1 MTMMITTMMIMTKK
15 IKNKKDTIMKRLF
28 ILLFMATLGWPTVML
43 ATIPPAQPVKK
54 FKGVKRSATRADA
67 DKMGVISDL
76 RYEKLPDMKVSRLW
90 HQTFPTSNGLVVV
103 GGHST
108 GFTPSQT
115 AEIYRDGKWQEL
127 SIGSAHDGG
136 FSVMLND
143 GRWMVGGGFSQADGV
158 GQLKDVDIYD
168 PQSNTF
174 QSGPSLSK
182 ARALAKA
189 INMNGN
195 IYVSGNWY
203 TDDNTM
209 DFYNGSSFSAVG
221 NMDGRSNPYMMHDK
235 DGNILAFGTQNTYG
249 DAVDL
254 YTYNDGSKG
263 IVADRYNPST
273 GKTDYSATV
282 FSDMC
287 YPLTLPNEFRSSD
300 AVFTFAD
307 ESYHAF
313 LCMERTSDYDYIYKL
328 YLYCIDDGKYYQY
341 GDFHIPST
349 HPETGER
356 ISYRG
361 GVYVNEAKREAYLIG
376 SSAKWQDETVHIISF
391 NYTTYEWTIASAP
404 GFSYDLMQGSW
415 TLMPDGRLACTGG
428 FTDSSSHPSSEVYL
442 FTPPTAGESSGET
455 PGPQKSGKTLVVLT
469 KDGAKTEFL
478 LGDNPKVLFKG
489 KDLRITSAKA
499 DVTYALA
506 DILRFTYVNTNPT
519 GINELA
525 EMDDP
530 TEVSYQD
537 GTLVLSQLKEG
548 AVVGVYS
555 LDGKL
560 VQQLRAGH
568 RGTYRLS
575 LSSLPKGVY
584 IVKADTITYK
594 IMKR

>member
-341 GDFHIPST
+341 GDFHIPS
-349 HPETGER
+349 
-356 ISYRG
+356 I
-361 GVYVNEAKREAYLIG
+361 
-376 SSAKWQDETVHIISF
+376 
-391 NYTTYEWTIASAP
+391 
-404 GFSYDLMQGSW
+404 
-415 TLMPDGRLACTGG
+415 
-428 FTDSSSHPSSEVYL
+428 
-442 FTPPTAGESSGET
+442 
-455 PGPQKSGKTLVVLT
+455 
-469 KDGAKTEFL
+469 
-478 LGDNPKVLFKG
+478 
-489 KDLRITSAKA
+489 
-499 DVTYALA
+499 
-506 DILRFTYVNTNPT
+506 
-519 GINELA
+519 
-525 EMDDP
+525 
-530 TEVSYQD
+530 
-537 GTLVLSQLKEG
+537 
-548 AVVGVYS
+548 
-555 LDGKL
+555 
-560 VQQLRAGH
+560 
-568 RGTYRLS
+568 
-575 LSSLPKGVY
+575 
-584 IVKADTITYK
+584 
-594 IMKR
+594 

>member
-1 MTMMITTMMIMTKK
+1 MKK
-15 IKNKKDTIMKRLF
+15 VF
-28 ILLFMATLGWPTVML
+28 ILLFMATLGWPNVML
-43 ATIPPAQPVKK
+43 ATIPPAQPVKN
-54 FKGVKRSATRADA
+54 FKGFVKRSATRADG

-76 RYEKLPDMKVSRLW
+76 KYEKLPDMKLARLW

-103 GGHST
+103 GGHTT
-108 GFTPSQT
+108 GFSPTKT

-143 GRWMVGGGFSQADGV
+143 GRWMVGGGFSQANGV
-158 GQLKDVDIYD
+158 GQSKDVDIYD
-168 PQSNTF
+168 PKTNTF
-174 QSGPSLSK
+174 QAGPSLSN

-189 INMNGN
+189 INMSGN

-221 NMDGRSNPYMMHDK
+221 NMDGRSNPYMMQDK
-235 DGNILAFGTQNTYG
+235 DGNIMAFGTQNTYG
-249 DAVDL
+249 NDVEL
-254 YTYNDGSKG
+254 YTYSDGSKG

-273 GKTDYSATV
+273 GKTDYAATI
-282 FSDMC
+282 FSVEC
-287 YPLTLPNEFRSSD
+287 FPLPLPNEFRSSD
-300 AVFTFAD
+300 ALFTFAG
-307 ESYHAF
+307 ERYCVF
-313 LCMERTSDYDYIYKL
+313 LCMEQTSSYDYIYKL
-328 YLYCIDDGKYYQY
+328 YLYCIDEGKYYQY

-349 HPETGER
+349 HPETGEE

-361 GVYVNEAKREAYLIG
+361 GVYVNEAKRELYLIG
-376 SSAKWQDETVHIISF
+376 SSLADWHEKRIHIISF
-391 NYTTYEWTIASAP
+391 NYTTYEWTIASTS
-404 GFSYDLMQGSW
+404 GFNYDLTQGSW

-428 FTDSSSHPSSEVYL
+428 YTDSNSHPSSESYL
-442 FTPPTAGESSGET
+442 FAPPTAGESSGET
-455 PGPQKSGKTLVVLT
+455 PDPQKSGKTLVVLT

-478 LGDNPKVLFKG
+478 LGDKPKVLFEG
-489 KDLRITSAKA
+489 KNLRITSTKA

-506 DILRFTYVNTNPT
+506 DILRFTYTNTNPT

-568 RGTYRLS
+568 RGTYRLN

>member
-568 RGTYRLS
+568 RGTFRLN
-575 LSSLPKGVY
+575 LSMLPKGVY

>member
-1 MTMMITTMMIMTKK
+1 MMMTMMITTMMIMTK
-15 IKNKKDTIMKRLF
+15 IITNKKDTIMKRLS

-43 ATIPPAQPVKK
+43 ATIP
-54 FKGVKRSATRADA
+54 ATRADA
-67 DKMGVISDL
+67 DKTGVISGL
-76 RYEKLPDMKVSRLW
+76 KYEKLPDMKVARLW

-103 GGHST
+103 GGHTT
-108 GFTPSQT
+108 GFSPTQT

-143 GRWMVGGGFSQADGV
+143 GRWMVGGGFSQANGV

-168 PQSNTF
+168 PQSNAF

-209 DFYNGSSFSAVG
+209 DFFDGSSFSAVG
-221 NMDGRSNPYMMHDK
+221 NMSGRSNPHMMQDK
-235 DGNILAFGTQNTYG
+235 DGNILVLGTQNTYG
-249 DAVDL
+249 DAMEL
-254 YTYNDGSKG
+254 YTFSDGSKG
-263 IVADRYNPST
+263 IAADRYNPST
-273 GKTDYSATV
+273 GNTDNAATN
-282 FSDMC
+282 FSDTC
-287 YPLTLPNEFRSSD
+287 FPLTLPNDFRSSD
-300 AVFTFAD
+300 ALFTFAGQNF
-307 ESYHAF
+307 YML
-313 LCMERTSDYDYIYKL
+313 LCKEQTSGNDYIYKI
-328 YLYCIDDGKYYQY
+328 YLYGINDGKYYQF
-341 GDFHIPST
+341 GNFHIPST
-349 HPETGER
+349 HPETGEE

-361 GVYVNEAKREAYLIG
+361 GVYVNNTKRELYLIG
-376 SSAKWQDETVHIISF
+376 SSAKQQNETVHIISF

-428 FTDSSSHPSSEVYL
+428 YTDSNSHPSSEAYL

-455 PGPQKSGKTLVVLT
+455 PDPQKSSKTLVVLT

-478 LGDNPKVLFKG
+478 LGDNPKVLFEG
-489 KDLRITSAKA
+489 KNLRITSTKA

-537 GTLVLSQLKEG
+537 GTLVLSQLKER
-548 AVVGVYS
+548 AFVGVYS

-568 RGTYRLS
+568 RGTYRLN
-575 LSSLPKGVY
+575 LSMLPKGVY

>member
-1 MTMMITTMMIMTKK
+1 MRRK
-15 IKNKKDTIMKRLF
+15 L
-28 ILLFMATLGWPTVML
+28 LLFLAMLVWPMTIL
-43 ATIPPAQPVKK
+43 ATIPPAQPAKN
-54 FKGVKRSATRADA
+54 FKGFVKRSATRAD
-67 DKMGVISDL
+67 DNKMGVVTDL
-76 RYEKLPDMKVSRLW
+76 KYEKLPDMKRARLW
-90 HQTFPTSNGLVVV
+90 HQVFATKNGLVVV
-103 GGHST
+103 GGHT
-108 GFTPSQT
+108 TDFVPTKT
-115 AEIYRDGKWQEL
+115 AEVYQDGKWQEL

-143 GRWMVGGGFSQADGV
+143 GRWMIGGGFSQANGV
-158 GQLKDVDIYD
+158 GQSKDVDIYD
-168 PQSNTF
+168 PKTNTF
-174 QSGPSLSK
+174 QTGPNLSS

-189 INMNGN
+189 INTSGN

-209 DFYNGSSFSAVG
+209 DFYDGSSFSAVG
-221 NMDGRSNPYMMHDK
+221 NMDGRSNPYMMQDK
-235 DGNILAFGTQNTYG
+235 DGNILALGTKNTYG
-249 DAVDL
+249 NDVDL
-254 YTYNDGSKG
+254 YTYSDGSKG

-273 GKTDYSATV
+273 GKTDYAATI
-282 FSDMC
+282 FSVE
-287 YPLTLPNEFRSSD
+287 YFPLPLPNEFRSSD
-300 AVFTFAD
+300 ALFTFAG
-307 ESYHAF
+307 ERYYVF
-313 LCMERTSDYDYIYKL
+313 LCMEQTSGYDYIYKL
-328 YLYCIDDGKYYQY
+328 YLYCIDDGNYYQY
-341 GDFHIPST
+341 SDFHIPST
-349 HPETGER
+349 HPETGEK

-361 GVYVNEAKREAYLIG
+361 GVYVNAAKKELYLIG
-376 SSAKWQDETVHIISF
+376 SSAKWQDETIHIISF
-391 NYTTYEWTIASAP
+391 NYTTSEWTIASAS

-428 FTDSSSHPSSEVYL
+428 YTDSSSHPSSEAYL

-455 PGPQKSGKTLVVLT
+455 PDPQKSGKTLVVLT

-478 LGDNPKVLFKG
+478 LGDKPKVLFEG
-489 KDLRITSAKA
+489 KNLRITSTKA

-506 DILRFTYVNTNPT
+506 DILRFTYTNTNPT
-519 GINELA
+519 GINEIA

-555 LDGKL
+555 LEGKL

>member
-1 MTMMITTMMIMTKK
+1 MILMMKMMMMKIT
-15 IKNKKDTIMKRLF
+15 NKKDTIMKRLS
-28 ILLFMATLGWPTVML
+28 ILLFMATLGWPTMML
-43 ATIPPAQPVKK
+43 ATIP
-54 FKGVKRSATRADA
+54 ATRADA
-67 DKMGVISDL
+67 DKTGVISGL
-76 RYEKLPDMKVSRLW
+76 KYEKLPDMKVARLW

-103 GGHST
+103 GGHTT
-108 GFTPSQT
+108 GFSPTQT

-143 GRWMVGGGFSQADGV
+143 GRWMVGGGFSQANGV

-168 PQSNTF
+168 PQSNAF

-209 DFYNGSSFSAVG
+209 VFFDGSSFSAVG
-221 NMDGRSNPYMMHDK
+221 NMSGRSNPHMMQDK
-235 DGNILAFGTQNTYG
+235 DGNILVLGTQNTYG
-249 DAVDL
+249 DAVEL
-254 YTYNDGSKG
+254 YTFSDGSKG
-263 IVADRYNPST
+263 IAADRYNPST
-273 GKTDYSATV
+273 GNTDHAATS
-282 FSDMC
+282 FSDTC
-287 YPLTLPNEFRSSD
+287 FPLTLPNDFRSSD
-300 AVFTFAD
+300 ALFTFAGQNF
-307 ESYHAF
+307 YML
-313 LCMERTSDYDYIYKL
+313 LCKEQTSGNDYIYKI
-328 YLYCIDDGKYYQY
+328 YLYGINDGKYYQF
-341 GDFHIPST
+341 GNFHIPSA
-349 HPETGER
+349 HPETGEE

-361 GVYVNEAKREAYLIG
+361 GVYVNNSKRELYLIG
-376 SSAKWQDETVHIISF
+376 SSAKQQVETVHIISF

-428 FTDSSSHPSSEVYL
+428 YTDSNSHPSSEAYL

-455 PGPQKSGKTLVVLT
+455 PDPQKSSKTLVVLT

-478 LGDNPKVLFKG
+478 LGDNPKVLFEG
-489 KDLRITSAKA
+489 KNLRITSTKA

-548 AVVGVYS
+548 AVVGVYA

-560 VQQLRAGH
+560 VQQLQAGH
-568 RGTYRLS
+568 RGTYRLN
-575 LSSLPKGVY
+575 LSMFPKGVY

>member
-1 MTMMITTMMIMTKK
+1 
-15 IKNKKDTIMKRLF
+15 MKRLF

-478 LGDNPKVLFKG
+478 LGDNPKVLFEG

-568 RGTYRLS
+568 RGTFRLN
-575 LSSLPKGVY
+575 LSMLPKGVY

>member
-1 MTMMITTMMIMTKK
+1 
-15 IKNKKDTIMKRLF
+15 MKRLF

-568 RGTYRLS
+568 RGTFRLN
-575 LSSLPKGVY
+575 LSMLPKGVY

>member
-349 HPETGER
+349 HPETGEK

-478 LGDNPKVLFKG
+478 LGDNPKVLFEG

-568 RGTYRLS
+568 RGTFRLN
-575 LSSLPKGVY
+575 LSMLPKGVY

>member
-1 MTMMITTMMIMTKK
+1 MILMMKMMMMKIT
-15 IKNKKDTIMKRLF
+15 NKKDTIMKRLS

-43 ATIPPAQPVKK
+43 ATIP
-54 FKGVKRSATRADA
+54 ATRADA
-67 DKMGVISDL
+67 DKTGVISGL
-76 RYEKLPDMKVSRLW
+76 KYEKLPDMKVARLW

-103 GGHST
+103 GGHTT
-108 GFTPSQT
+108 GFSPTQT

-143 GRWMVGGGFSQADGV
+143 GRWMVGGGFSQANGV

-168 PQSNTF
+168 PQSNAF

-209 DFYNGSSFSAVG
+209 DFFDGSSFSAVG
-221 NMDGRSNPYMMHDK
+221 NMSGRSNPHMMQDK
-235 DGNILAFGTQNTYG
+235 DGNILVLGTQNTYG
-249 DAVDL
+249 DAMEL
-254 YTYNDGSKG
+254 YTFSDGSKG
-263 IVADRYNPST
+263 IAADRYNPST
-273 GKTDYSATV
+273 GNTDYAATS
-282 FSDMC
+282 FSDTC
-287 YPLTLPNEFRSSD
+287 FPLTLPNDFRSSD
-300 AVFTFAD
+300 ALFTFAGQNF
-307 ESYHAF
+307 YML
-313 LCMERTSDYDYIYKL
+313 LCKEQTSGNDYIYKI
-328 YLYCIDDGKYYQY
+328 YLYGINDGKYYQF
-341 GDFHIPST
+341 GNFNIPST
-349 HPETGER
+349 HPETGEE

-361 GVYVNEAKREAYLIG
+361 GVYVNNTKRELYLIG
-376 SSAKWQDETVHIISF
+376 SSAKQQDETVHIISF

-428 FTDSSSHPSSEVYL
+428 YTDSNSHPSSEAYL

-455 PGPQKSGKTLVVLT
+455 PDPQKSSKTLVVLT

-478 LGDNPKVLFKG
+478 LGDNPKVLFEG
-489 KDLRITSAKA
+489 KNLRITSTKA

-548 AVVGVYS
+548 AVVGVYA

-568 RGTYRLS
+568 RGTYRLN

>member
-1 MTMMITTMMIMTKK
+1 MTMLVWPMT
-15 IKNKKDTIMKRLF
+15 I
-28 ILLFMATLGWPTVML
+28 L
-43 ATIPPAQPVKK
+43 ATIPPAQPAKN
-54 FKGVKRSATRADA
+54 FKGFVKRSATRADG

-76 RYEKLPDMKVSRLW
+76 KYEKLPDMKLARLW

-103 GGHST
+103 GGHTT
-108 GFTPSQT
+108 GFSPTKT

-143 GRWMVGGGFSQADGV
+143 GRWMIGGGFSQANGV

-168 PQSNTF
+168 PKTNTF
-174 QSGPSLSK
+174 QAGPNLSS

-189 INMNGN
+189 ININGN

-209 DFYNGSSFSAVG
+209 DFYNGSSFSAAG
-221 NMDGRSNPYMMHDK
+221 NMDGRSNPYMMQDK
-235 DGNILAFGTQNTYG
+235 DGNVLALGTQNTYG
-249 DAVDL
+249 DDVEL
-254 YTYNDGSKG
+254 YTYSDGSKG

-273 GKTDYSATV
+273 GKTDYAATI
-282 FSDMC
+282 FSIKC
-287 YPLTLPNEFRSSD
+287 FPLTLPNEFRSSD
-300 AVFTFAD
+300 ALFTFAG
-307 ESYHAF
+307 ERYYVF
-313 LCMERTSDYDYIYKL
+313 LCMEQTSGYDYIYKL
-328 YLYCIDDGKYYQY
+328 YLYCIDEGKYYQY

-349 HPETGER
+349 HPETGEE

-361 GVYVNEAKREAYLIG
+361 GVYVNEAKGELYLIG

-391 NYTTYEWTIASAP
+391 NYTTYEWTISSAS

-428 FTDSSSHPSSEVYL
+428 YTDSNSHPSSEAYL
-442 FTPPTAGESSGET
+442 FTPPTAGESSGEM
-455 PGPQKSGKTLVVLT
+455 PDPQKSGKTLVVLT

-478 LGDNPKVLFKG
+478 LGDKPKVLFEG
-489 KDLRITSAKA
+489 KNLRITSTKA

-506 DILRFTYVNTNPT
+506 DILRFTYTNTNPT
-519 GINELA
+519 GINEIA

-537 GTLVLSQLKEG
+537 GTLMLSQLKEG

-560 VQQLRAGH
+560 VQHLRAGH

>member
-1 MTMMITTMMIMTKK
+1 MLVWPMTI
-15 IKNKKDTIMKRLF
+15 
-28 ILLFMATLGWPTVML
+28 L
-43 ATIPPAQPVKK
+43 ATIPPAQPVKN
-54 FKGVKRSATRADA
+54 FNGFVKRSATRADG
-67 DKMGVISDL
+67 DKTGVISDL
-76 RYEKLPDMKVSRLW
+76 KYAKLPDMKVARLW

-103 GGHST
+103 GGHTT
-108 GFTPSQT
+108 GFSPTKT

-143 GRWMVGGGFSQADGV
+143 GRWMIGGGFSQANGV

-168 PQSNTF
+168 PKTNTF
-174 QSGPSLSK
+174 QAGPNLSK

-189 INMNGN
+189 INMSGN

-209 DFYNGSSFSAVG
+209 DFYDGSSFSAVG
-221 NMDGRSNPYMMHDK
+221 NMDGRSNPYMMQDK
-235 DGNILAFGTQNTYG
+235 DGNVLALGTQNTYG
-249 DAVDL
+249 NDVEL
-254 YTYNDGSKG
+254 YTYSDGSKG

-273 GKTDYSATV
+273 GKTDYAATI
-282 FSDMC
+282 FSVEC
-287 YPLTLPNEFRSSD
+287 FPLPLPNEFRSSD
-300 AVFTFAD
+300 ALFTFAG
-307 ESYHAF
+307 ERYCVF
-313 LCMERTSDYDYIYKL
+313 LCMEQTSSYDYIYKL
-328 YLYCIDDGKYYQY
+328 YLYCIDEGKYYQY

-349 HPETGER
+349 HPETGEE

-361 GVYVNEAKREAYLIG
+361 GVYVNEAKRELYLIG
-376 SSAKWQDETVHIISF
+376 SSLADWHEKRIHIISF
-391 NYTTYEWTIASAP
+391 NYTTYEWTIASTS
-404 GFSYDLMQGSW
+404 GFNYDLTQGSW

-428 FTDSSSHPSSEVYL
+428 YTDSNSHPSSESYL
-442 FTPPTAGESSGET
+442 FAPPTAGESSGET
-455 PGPQKSGKTLVVLT
+455 PDPQKSGKTLVVLT

-478 LGDNPKVLFKG
+478 LGDKPKVLFEG
-489 KDLRITSAKA
+489 KNLRITSTKA

-506 DILRFTYVNTNPT
+506 DILRFTYTNTNPT

-568 RGTYRLS
+568 RGTYRLN

>member
-1 MTMMITTMMIMTKK
+1 MLVWPMTI
-15 IKNKKDTIMKRLF
+15 
-28 ILLFMATLGWPTVML
+28 L
-43 ATIPPAQPVKK
+43 ATIPPTQPVKN
-54 FKGVKRSATRADA
+54 FKGLVKKSSTRADG

-76 RYEKLPDMKVSRLW
+76 KYEKLPDMKVARLW

-103 GGHST
+103 GGHTT
-108 GFTPSQT
+108 GFSPTKT

-127 SIGSAHDGG
+127 SISSAHDGG

-143 GRWMVGGGFSQADGV
+143 GRWMIGGGFSQSNGV

-168 PQSNTF
+168 PKTNTF
-174 QSGPSLSK
+174 QAGPNLSS

-189 INMNGN
+189 ININGN

-209 DFYNGSSFSAVG
+209 DFYNGSSFSAAG
-221 NMDGRSNPYMMHDK
+221 NMDGRSNPYMMQDK
-235 DGNILAFGTQNTYG
+235 DGNVLALGTQNTYG
-249 DAVDL
+249 DDVEL
-254 YTYNDGSKG
+254 YTYSDGSKG
-263 IVADRYNPST
+263 IVADCYNPST
-273 GKTDYSATV
+273 GKTGYTATI
-282 FSDMC
+282 FSEMC
-287 YPLTLPNEFRSSD
+287 FPLTLPNEFRSSD
-300 AVFTFAD
+300 ALFTFSG
-307 ESYHAF
+307 ESYHVF
-313 LCMERTSDYDYIYKL
+313 LCMEQTSGYDYIYKL
-328 YLYCIDDGKYYQY
+328 YLYCIDEGKYYQY

-349 HPETGER
+349 HPETGEE

-361 GVYVNEAKREAYLIG
+361 GVYVNEAKGELYLIG

-391 NYTTYEWTIASAP
+391 NYTTYEWTISSAS

-428 FTDSSSHPSSEVYL
+428 YTDSNSHPSSEAYL
-442 FTPPTAGESSGET
+442 FTPPTAGESSGEM
-455 PGPQKSGKTLVVLT
+455 PDPQKSGKTLVVLT

-478 LGDNPKVLFKG
+478 LGDKPKVLFEG
-489 KDLRITSAKA
+489 KNLRITSTKA

-506 DILRFTYVNTNPT
+506 DILRFTYTNTNPT
-519 GINELA
+519 GINEIA

-537 GTLVLSQLKEG
+537 GTLMLSQLKEG

-560 VQQLRAGH
+560 VQHLRAGH